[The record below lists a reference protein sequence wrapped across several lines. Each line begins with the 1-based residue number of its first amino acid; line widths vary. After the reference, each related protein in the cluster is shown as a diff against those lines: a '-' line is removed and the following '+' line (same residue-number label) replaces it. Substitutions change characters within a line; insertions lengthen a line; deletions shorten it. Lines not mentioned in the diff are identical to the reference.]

1 MGLGDDVRQVAKGWR
16 WSRRPLIPASVARER
31 EAPHDFPTAWAR
43 SRAGRVAREVVQRA
57 GLSPLLNYEVS
68 VDVVGEGVLDTI
80 DPPAIF
86 VLNHSS
92 HLDAATI
99 VSCLPTQWRRK
110 AAMGAAADYFFDVW
124 YRSISTALVF
134 NAFPI
139 ARSGGLRSARMA
151 RTLLAD
157 GWSLILFPE
166 GTRTADGWIGE
177 FRTGAAW
184 LAMEG
189 RVPVIPVAIVG
200 TYQAMPRG
208 RSWPAPG
215 RPPVRVRFGQPILP
229 EEGERASAFSDRLR
243 MGLGRVLEEDR
254 GGWWQS
260 MRMEAEG
267 ELFDPGGP
275 EVAQWRRMWETS
287 RPVRGV
293 RNKSVW
299 TPEDDEWQPDPLW
312 TGTGWADPWA
322 EPDTDPADRQP
333 GGPGGVG
340 GLGGSEP

>member
-1 MGLGDDVRQVAKGWR
+1 MGIADDVRQVAKGWR
-16 WSRRPLIPASVARER
+16 WSRRPLVPASVERER
-31 EAPHDFPTAWAR
+31 EPPHDFPTGWAR
-43 SRAGRVAREVVQRA
+43 TPAGRVAREVVQRA
-57 GLSPLLNYEVS
+57 GLSPLLNHEVN
-68 VDVVGEGVLDTI
+68 VDVVGAEILDQI
-80 DPPAIF
+80 EPPAIF

-139 ARSGGLRSARMA
+139 ARRGGLRSARMA
-151 RTLLAD
+151 RTLLSE

-184 LAMEG
+184 LAMEAG
-189 RVPVIPVAIVG
+189 VPVIPVAIVG

-208 RSWPAPG
+208 RGWPAPG
-215 RPPVRVRFGQPILP
+215 RPPVRVRFGKPIRV
-229 EEGERASAFSDRLR
+229 EEGERPQAFSDRLR

-254 GGWWQS
+254 TGWWQS
-260 MRMEAEG
+260 MRLEAEG
-267 ELFDPGGP
+267 QLFDPGGP
-275 EVAQWRRMWETS
+275 QVAKWRRMWETS
-287 RPVRGV
+287 RPVRGI
-293 RNKSVW
+293 RAKSVW
-299 TPEDDEWQPDPLW
+299 SPEDDEWRPDPLW

-322 EPDTDPADRQP
+322 EPDGDHGTGGDPEPAD
-333 GGPGGVG
+333 
-340 GLGGSEP
+340 S